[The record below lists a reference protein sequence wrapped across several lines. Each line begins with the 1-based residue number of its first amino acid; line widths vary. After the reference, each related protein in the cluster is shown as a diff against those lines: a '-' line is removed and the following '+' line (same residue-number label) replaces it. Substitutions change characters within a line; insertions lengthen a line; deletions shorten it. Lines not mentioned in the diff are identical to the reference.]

1 MHKSLRAQKLSI
13 LLIPLITAELAALL
27 SNLHWGFEL
36 FSHYIIYYLITE
48 VLLLVFLQFSSYK
61 RSSNQSDQKSIFSPV
76 TILPIF
82 FIIFHI
88 FQIIPFYIPST
99 TEKETKLE
107 NAGPE
112 IKVLSSNFFVE
123 NENFSGFKKLID
135 QENPDI
141 FAILEAEYAW
151 KTEKNAYTKYPYIE
165 MSEKTGSFGSLIFS
179 KYETTFNHF
188 TLGDYETLEATIK
201 INEQEIRLI
210 AVHPTPPASSKYAKI
225 RNYQYN
231 DLIEKINESD
241 LPTIVMGD
249 FNSSPWSPKF
259 KEILSSTNLKLAS
272 LGFGIETTWNA
283 SIPILR
289 IPIDHILVSPEIEV
303 TSFYTGPFIG
313 SDHYPVI
320 ATLKLP

>member
-1 MHKSLRAQKLSI
+1 MHKFSRAHKLSI
-13 LLIPLITAELAALL
+13 ILTPLITAELAALL
-27 SNLHWGFEL
+27 SNLHWGLEL

-48 VLLLVFLQFSSYK
+48 VLLLAFLQFSSYK
-61 RSSNQSDQKSIFSPV
+61 QSIFSRIS
-76 TILPIF
+76 ILLIF
-82 FIIFHI
+82 FIIFH
-88 FQIIPFYIPST
+88 FSQIAPFYIPSIT
-99 TEKETKLE
+99 GKDIKLG
-107 NAGPE
+107 NSGSE

-123 NENFSGFKKLID
+123 NENFHGFKELID
-135 QENPDI
+135 QEKPDI

-151 KTEKNAYTKYPYIE
+151 KTEKNAYTNYPSVE

-179 KYETTFNHF
+179 KYDTIFNHF
-188 TLGDYETLEATIK
+188 TLDGFETLEAIIK
-201 INEQEIRLI
+201 INGQEIRLI

-259 KEILSSTNLKLAS
+259 KEILSLTNLKLTS

-303 TSFYTGPFIG
+303 TSFYTGPFMG